1 VAKAPLGVGLLARV
15 AGREGT
21 DPGVAWKLDG
31 EAVLLR
37 ITEPGL
43 QAIGAAPAPA
53 APEPQP
59 GSVAEPPAQASAA
72 AQEGAVAAAAP
83 LADAAQATA
92 ASEASQGAS
101 AAISL
106 PTRREAL
113 RGAAQAVLAAWD
125 DAPGGEHAGV
135 AAAIEQL
142 RQALA
147 KPEASRAASGPRS
160 PRTGIKQAAVLA
172 LLRRPEGVTPRFW
185 PERKTRALSAS
196 WRR

>member
-125 DAPGGEHAGV
+125 DAPSEHAGPCGGDEGGGRV
-135 AAAIEQL
+135 GRGADRLGAAAA
-142 RQALA
+142 RRATA
-147 KPEASRAASGPRS
+147 AASRAKRSNLLPMIPDRGGPA
-160 PRTGIKQAAVLA
+160 PPAA
-172 LLRRPEGVTPRFW
+172 R
-185 PERKTRALSAS
+185 
-196 WRR
+196 